1 MSGLTYYDLPPHCS
15 DPAQS
20 RFVIIPVPF
29 DATSTWK
36 KGADKG
42 PEAIRNASAQVE
54 LYDIETETEVYTAGI
69 AEHPAPIIVSDSESM
84 IGSVCGA
91 ATLQLSR
98 GAVPVVLGGEHSVT
112 VGAVAAASAQYRDLS
127 VLQLDAHA
135 DLRDEYEGSQYNH
148 ACVMARVRELC
159 PSVAVGVRSMD
170 ASERE
175 SVEPVFYAHRIA
187 AAPGRWME
195 DVIGQLTGDVYITI
209 DLDVFDPSI
218 MPSTGTPEPGGL
230 GWYQVLGLLKAV
242 AEHRRIIGFDI
253 VELCPDGHHAA
264 EFLAAKLCYKLMSYI
279 GVSQLKPEISP
290 EAGNG

>member
-1 MSGLTYYDLPPHCS
+1 MYSLTYYDLPPQFS
-15 DPAQS
+15 NPAES

-36 KGADKG
+36 KGADRG

-69 AEHPAPIIVSDSESM
+69 AEHPAPIVVSDSESM

-91 ATLQLSR
+91 VELQLSR
-98 GAVPVVLGGEHSVT
+98 DAVPIVLGGEHSVT
-112 VGAVAAASAQYRDLS
+112 IGAVAAAAAQHRGLS

-135 DLRDEYEGSQYNH
+135 DLRDEYEGSRYNH

-159 PSVAVGVRSMD
+159 PSVGVGIRSMD

-187 AAPGRWME
+187 AAPGRWIE
-195 DVIGQLTGDVYITI
+195 DAVGQLTDEVYITI

-242 AEHRRIIGFDI
+242 AERRRIIGFDI
-253 VELCPDGHHAA
+253 VELCPDGRHAA
-264 EFLAAKLCYKLMSYI
+264 EFLAAKLCYKLMTYI
-279 GVSQLKPEISP
+279 ETSQSSSKTSP
-290 EAGNG
+290 EADNG